1 MMLPATLPLDLPGWL
16 TLLLLIYA
24 RIQACLMTMPAI
36 GERVLPVRIR
46 VAAAVALVPLY
57 AGAAPPMPPPGLVP
71 LAALMGV
78 EIVSGLVL
86 GLMVR
91 IVAMALDV
99 GATAIAQSA
108 SLSAMLGVSD
118 EMAPHPIGNLLH
130 MAGMAALMALGLPL
144 FICQV
149 LTDSFALKPAGLWPD
164 IGMIWPEFWRLVVH
178 SLTLAMLIASPFILG
193 GLLFQTLSGV
203 VARVMP
209 AMPIVFVA
217 APAAILLA
225 LTALALLAPGLLS
238 IWARD
243 VLSLQPAVLR

>member
-1 MMLPATLPLDLPGWL
+1 MIPQALPASLLDGLVP
-16 TLLLLIYA
+16 LLLVYA

-36 GERVLPVRIR
+36 GERVLPVRVR

-57 AGAAPPMPPPGLVP
+57 ATAAPPLPLPGLVA
-71 LAALMGV
+71 LAVLMAV
-78 EIVSGLVL
+78 EILSGLVL

-91 IVAMALDV
+91 MVAMALDV
-99 GATAIAQSA
+99 ATTAIAQSA
-108 SLSAMLGVSD
+108 SLAAMLGVSD

-130 MAGMAALMALGLPL
+130 MAGMALLMVLGLPL

-164 IGMIWPEFWRLVVH
+164 ITIIWPEFWRLVVH
-178 SLTLAMLIASPFILG
+178 SLTLSMLIASPFILG
-193 GLLFQTLSGV
+193 GLLFQMLSGV

-225 LTALALLAPGLLS
+225 LVALAFLAPGLLS